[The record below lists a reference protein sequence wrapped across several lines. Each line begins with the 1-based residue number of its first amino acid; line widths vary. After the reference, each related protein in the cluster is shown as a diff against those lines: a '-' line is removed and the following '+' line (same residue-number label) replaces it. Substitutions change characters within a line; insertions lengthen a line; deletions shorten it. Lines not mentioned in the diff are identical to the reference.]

1 MPIQHFLLA
10 LLVVATWGINFV
22 VIKVGLHGVPP
33 FLLASLRF
41 VLAAFPA
48 VFLVKRPNVA
58 FRFVVAFGFTLG
70 VIHFGLLFLGLKLG
84 ISAGIGSLVLQ
95 LQAFFTALFGVML
108 LKEKLEP
115 RQILGMVIAFSGI
128 ALIATVN
135 DSSINVLGLVIMVVS
150 AAFWGVANIISKT
163 ASQQSSSLNMLSFIV
178 WASLIPPIPLALLSW
193 LFEDHKQIVE
203 VFTNPKL
210 ESFGALLYI
219 AYLSTIFGFS
229 VWTYLLG
236 KYQTSR
242 VAPLSLLVPVFG
254 MLASAFF
261 LHETFGVLKLL
272 GAAIVVLG
280 LMVNIYGDVILS
292 AVGLHQ
298 IKT

>member
-1 MPIQHFLLA
+1 MPLQHFLLA
-10 LLVVATWGINFV
+10 LLVVATWGVNFV

-135 DSSINVLGLVIMVVS
+135 DSSINLLGLVIMVVS

-163 ASQQSSSLNMLSFIV
+163 ASRQNSSLNMLSFIV

>member
-1 MPIQHFLLA
+1 MPLQHFLLA

>member
-1 MPIQHFLLA
+1 
-10 LLVVATWGINFV
+10 
-22 VIKVGLHGVPP
+22 
-33 FLLASLRF
+33 
-41 VLAAFPA
+41 
-48 VFLVKRPNVA
+48 
-58 FRFVVAFGFTLG
+58 
-70 VIHFGLLFLGLKLG
+70 
-84 ISAGIGSLVLQ
+84 
-95 LQAFFTALFGVML
+95 
-108 LKEKLEP
+108 
-115 RQILGMVIAFSGI
+115 
-128 ALIATVN
+128 
-135 DSSINVLGLVIMVVS
+135 
-150 AAFWGVANIISKT
+150 
-163 ASQQSSSLNMLSFIV
+163 MLSFIV

>member
-1 MPIQHFLLA
+1 MPLQHFLLA
-10 LLVVATWGINFV
+10 LLVVATWGVNFV

-33 FLLASLRF
+33 FLLAALRF

-48 VFLVKRPNVA
+48 VFFVKRPSL
-58 FRFVVAFGFTLG
+58 AFGYVFTFGFVLG
-70 VIHFGLLFLGLKLG
+70 VIHFGLLFLALKLG
-84 ISAGIGSLVLQ
+84 ISAGIASLVLQ
-95 LQAFFTALFGVML
+95 LQAFFTALFGVL
-108 LKEKLEP
+108 ILKEKLEP

-135 DSSINVLGLVIMVVS
+135 DSSVNVVGMAIMVVS

-163 ASQQSSSLNMLSFIV
+163 ASTESPKLNMLSFIV

-193 LFEDHKQIVE
+193 VFEDHALIAA
-203 VFTNPKL
+203 VFTSPKL

-219 AYLSTIFGFS
+219 AYLSTIFGFG
-229 VWTYLLG
+229 VWTWLLG
-236 KYQTSR
+236 KYKTSQ

-254 MLASAFF
+254 MLASGLL
-261 LHETFGVLKLL
+261 LHESFGVLKLI

-280 LMVNIYGDVILS
+280 LLVNVYGNQMLQVLK
-292 AVGLHQ
+292 AREANV
-298 IKT
+298 

>member
-10 LLVVATWGINFV
+10 LLVVATWGVNFV

-33 FLLASLRF
+33 FLLAALRF

-163 ASQQSSSLNMLSFIV
+163 SLNNK
-178 WASLIPPIPLALLSW
+178 PR
-193 LFEDHKQIVE
+193 
-203 VFTNPKL
+203 
-210 ESFGALLYI
+210 
-219 AYLSTIFGFS
+219 TI
-229 VWTYLLG
+229 
-236 KYQTSR
+236 
-242 VAPLSLLVPVFG
+242 
-254 MLASAFF
+254 
-261 LHETFGVLKLL
+261 
-272 GAAIVVLG
+272 
-280 LMVNIYGDVILS
+280 NN
-292 AVGLHQ
+292 
-298 IKT
+298 